1 VAGAQSAS
9 PSRGPSKARG
19 SGVVRQIRLHL
30 LFCSVGV
37 LFVLPLWW
45 SLASSLRSNDEIFKY
60 TSPFSIQALIPTN
73 LDFSAYINIFVDK
86 GFGRAVCNSLLVAVT
101 TVGGGLII
109 NGLAGYA
116 FAVFQ
121 FPGRRLLFF
130 VTVLT
135 FLVPF
140 ETISIPLYGV
150 IKAFGWI
157 DTYGALIVPGLA
169 NGVVIFLF
177 RQFFAEIPAELAEA
191 ARLDGAGWLTIL
203 WKIYLPLSKPVII
216 SGGLLLF
223 LFQWEAFLW
232 PLIAT
237 RSEELR
243 VIQVA
248 LAGFQ
253 ERYTTLWNELFAAS
267 NVATLI
273 PLLILLPLQRFYI
286 QGVTASGFKG

>member
-1 VAGAQSAS
+1 VQTLLQRIGA
-9 PSRGPSKARG
+9 
-19 SGVVRQIRLHL
+19 HL
-30 LFCSVGV
+30 LYCLVGV

-45 SLASSLRSNDEIFKY
+45 AFASSLRPLDEIFKF
-60 TSPFSIQALIPTN
+60 TSPFSINALFPEHI
-73 LDFSAYINIFVDK
+73 DWSAYVTIFAEK
-86 GFGRAVCNSLLVAVT
+86 GFGGAVLNSLLVAVT
-101 TVGGGLII
+101 TVLGGLII
-109 NGLAGYA
+109 NGLAGFA

-121 FPGRRLLFF
+121 FPGRQILFF

-150 IKAFGWI
+150 IKSLGWI
-157 DTYGALIVPGLA
+157 DTYYALVVPGLA

-177 RQFFAEIPAELAEA
+177 RQFFGQIPRELAEA

-203 WKIYLPLSKPVII
+203 WKIYVPLSKPVII
-216 SGGLLLF
+216 SAGLLLF

-232 PLIAT
+232 PLIST
-237 RSEELR
+237 RSEQLR

-248 LAGFQ
+248 LAGFEQ
-253 ERYTTLWNELFAAS
+253 RYATLWNELFAAS
-267 NVATLI
+267 NVATFI